1 MFNCYVKDTQMI
13 LNKNVKIALIQDSPV
28 FLNLQESIIKAETL
42 INQAADEGAKIIV
55 FPETWLTGYPIWLD
69 NAKEAAMWNHS
80 GAKILYKI
88 LYQNSVIVAGKEV
101 AHLRNVA
108 ENRKII
114 LVMGCHEVDRNT
126 LYNTI
131 VYLPGDGG
139 DIKVHRKLIPTYN
152 EKLIWGCGD
161 GSTLNT
167 IESEYGVVGGLI
179 CWEHWM
185 PLARAAMHSKKEV
198 IHIAQWPS
206 VIELHQMAS
215 RHYAFEGR
223 CFVLACGGVL
233 TLKDVLE
240 GFDSLNLDEPEAR
253 NMLKGS
259 AISENDFLMTGGS
272 CVIGPDASYLAEP
285 VFKSKKTT
293 YATLDPDLIDELIMT
308 LDTDGHYSRPDIF
321 SLNVNET
328 PQRNVR
334 FFTDD

>member
-1 MFNCYVKDTQMI
+1 MI
-13 LNKNVKIALIQDSPV
+13 SNKKVKIALIQDSPV
-28 FLNLQESIIKAETL
+28 FLNLKESIIKAETL
-42 INQAADEGAKIIV
+42 INQAADKGAKIIV

-69 NAKEAAMWNHS
+69 NAKKAAMWNHG
-80 GAKILYKI
+80 GAKALYKI
-88 LYQNSVIVAGKEV
+88 LYQNSAILAGKEV
-101 AHLRNVA
+101 AHLRKIA
-108 ENRKII
+108 DNRKII
-114 LVMGCHEVDRNT
+114 LVVGCHEVDGNT

-131 VYLPGDGG
+131 IYFPGDGG

-161 GSTLNT
+161 GSTLTT
-167 IESEYGVVGGLI
+167 IESEYGVIGGLI

-240 GFDSLNLDEPEAR
+240 GFDSLNIDEPEAR
-253 NMLKGS
+253 DMLESS
-259 AISENDFLMTGGS
+259 AISGNDFLMTGGS
-272 CVIGPDASYLAEP
+272 CVIAPDASYLVEP

-293 YATLDPDLIDELIMT
+293 YATLDSDLIDESIMT

-334 FFTDD
+334 FFNEG

>member
-1 MFNCYVKDTQMI
+1 MIKDTQMVSA
-13 LNKNVKIALIQDSPV
+13 KKVKIALIQDSPV
-28 FLNLQESIIKAETL
+28 FLNLKESMIKAEML
-42 INQAADEGAKIIV
+42 IKKAADKGAKLIV

-69 NAKEAAMWNHS
+69 NAQKAAMWNNS
-80 GAKILYKI
+80 SAKTLYKI
-88 LYQNSVIVAGKEV
+88 LYQNSIMLTGKEV
-101 AHLRNVA
+101 IYLRKIA
-108 ENRKII
+108 EKLKII
-114 LVMGCHEVDRNT
+114 LAMGCHEADGNT

-131 VYLPGDGG
+131 IYFPGDGG

-167 IESEYGVVGGLI
+167 VESEYGVIGGLI

-185 PLARAAMHSKKEV
+185 PLARAAMHSKKED
-198 IHIAQWPS
+198 IHISQWPS

-240 GFDSLNLDEPEAR
+240 GFDSLNIDEPEAR
-253 NMLKGS
+253 EMLESSSK
-259 AISENDFLMTGGS
+259 SENNFLMTGGS
-272 CVIGPDASYLAEP
+272 CVIGPDALYLTEP
-285 VFKSKKTT
+285 VFKSKKTI
-293 YATLDPDLIDELIMT
+293 YASLDLELINESIMT

-321 SLNVNET
+321 SLSVNET
-328 PQRNVR
+328 QQKNVR
-334 FFTDD
+334 FLTDN